1 MIEAHKELKRPP
13 CCADKKAMAPIT
25 SVSNTS
31 IFSWPAL
38 LSFALSFDDFII
50 TNFNAGA
57 AVTFPRYVYTAAAR
71 GIPAEA
77 NVIAS
82 AVFFLAIAAVL
93 ISQIGGALKRGKL
106 ARA

>member
-1 MIEAHKELKRPP
+1 
-13 CCADKKAMAPIT
+13 
-25 SVSNTS
+25 
-31 IFSWPAL
+31 

-57 AVTFPRYVYTAAAR
+57 EMTFPRFVYTAAAR

-82 AVFFLAIAAVL
+82 AVFFAAILLVL
-93 ISQIGGALKRGKL
+93 ISQISGALKRRRL
-106 ARA
+106 AKAG

>member
-1 MIEAHKELKRPP
+1 MFWR
-13 CCADKKAMAPIT
+13 IT
-25 SVSNTS
+25 FPLL
-31 IFSWPAL
+31 IPGIIAAAL

-71 GIPAEA
+71 GIPAQA

-93 ISQIGGALKRGKL
+93 ISQISGALKRRKL